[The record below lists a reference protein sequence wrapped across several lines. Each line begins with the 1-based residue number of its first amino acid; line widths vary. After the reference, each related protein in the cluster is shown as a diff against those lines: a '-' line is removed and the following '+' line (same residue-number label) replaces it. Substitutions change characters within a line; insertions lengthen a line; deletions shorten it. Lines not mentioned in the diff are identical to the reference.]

1 MAFFPLLPVDFDTE
15 LQRMDQTIQQF
26 ERMFGNISPSKALS
40 ASRFGKQLMSL
51 QAPNIDM
58 SENDKEVIIKADL
71 PGLEEKDV
79 QLEYKDGNLIISGQ
93 KEMSE
98 EREEKGVR
106 FRERSRGSFYRVIA
120 LPSPVEEEKIKATS
134 KNGVLTV
141 MLPKSPNVEKNRKLI
156 PIQKE

>member
-71 PGLEEKDV
+71 PGLEGHSTGSLLFPL
-79 QLEYKDGNLIISGQ
+79 QLRRRKS
-93 KEMSE
+93 KRHPRMVS
-98 EREEKGVR
+98 
-106 FRERSRGSFYRVIA
+106 
-120 LPSPVEEEKIKATS
+120 LP
-134 KNGVLTV
+134 
-141 MLPKSPNVEKNRKLI
+141 
-156 PIQKE
+156 